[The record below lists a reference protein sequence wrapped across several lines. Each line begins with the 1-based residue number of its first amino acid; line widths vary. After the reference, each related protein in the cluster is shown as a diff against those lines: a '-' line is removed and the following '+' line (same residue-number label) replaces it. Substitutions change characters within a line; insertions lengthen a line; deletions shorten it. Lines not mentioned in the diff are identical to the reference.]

1 MRRDKLAMGPLGAR
15 REASL
20 AGFLAFPLARVLAVA
35 SAGLLA
41 ASVLLSCSS
50 APKQSDTVITVKRQ
64 ADQDAASG
72 ESYYRQGR
80 YPLALQFFS
89 QALSQYTSVDD
100 GEGVVRSYN
109 SVGKC
114 YVALG
119 SFDDAERM
127 FQRAHDRAREDTP
140 SLRFDSSV
148 ALAELYLARGDPARA
163 REILMEE
170 QKGDAR
176 GRSPQQTAQLL
187 HDLGTAEKNL
197 GNSDAALAWLE
208 QSLKINVAGKYLA
221 EAASDYYMI
230 ASVHSREG
238 RYDDALA
245 SAGRALALDKQ
256 VESSPGI
263 AKDLYALGV
272 ISAKKGDQ
280 QAAFDYL
287 QRAYMVAT
295 TLGFRDDM
303 KKALT
308 ALVAAADA
316 LGRTADAET
325 YRKALADLGTS

>member
-1 MRRDKLAMGPLGAR
+1 MRARVRARLVPVLA
-15 REASL
+15 ASL
-20 AGFLAFPLARVLAVA
+20 AGM
-35 SAGLLA
+35 LA
-41 ASVLLSCSS
+41 AAVVTSCSS
-50 APKQSDTVITVKRQ
+50 APRQSDTVITVKRQ

-89 QALSQYTSVDD
+89 RALSQYTSVDD

-109 SVGKC
+109 AVGKC
-114 YVALG
+114 YIALG
-119 SFDDAERM
+119 SLDDAERM

-148 ALAELYLARGDPARA
+148 ALAELYLAKGDPGKAKD
-163 REILMEE
+163 ILAEE
-170 QKGDAR
+170 QKADAR
-176 GRSPQQTAQLL
+176 GRSPQQSAQLL

-197 GNSDAALAWLE
+197 GNSQAALSWLD
-208 QSLKINVAGKYLA
+208 QSLKINLAGKYLA

-238 RYDDALA
+238 RYDEALA

-263 AKDLYALGV
+263 VKDLYALGV

-280 QAAFDYL
+280 QGAFDYL

-295 TLGFRDDM
+295 TLGFREDM
-303 KKALT
+303 KKAL
-308 ALVAAADA
+308 AGLVAAADA
-316 LGRTADAET
+316 LGRTADAEA